1 MKYSKNSNP
10 SLRPILNKHRK
21 NPFNSITSIK
31 DMKSSEKSYS
41 HSLNI
46 SKSTNLLPKI
56 FSFEKQ
62 KNTSKITLPPI
73 VLQEKNLDRN
83 VSTPYFNS
91 ALIGKKNDEQFEKT
105 NRKGKNRQMF
115 FDHLKH
121 KNINDISF
129 GEFRENFNVFC
140 INK

>member
-41 HSLNI
+41 HSLDI

-91 ALIGKKNDEQFEKT
+91 TLIGKKMMNSLKRRTEKE
-105 NRKGKNRQMF
+105 KIGKCF
-115 FDHLKH
+115 L
-121 KNINDISF
+121 II
-129 GEFRENFNVFC
+129 
-140 INK
+140 